1 MKSFAVLGIAF
12 GATLLGSMSGGS
24 SSAITTPAW
33 LALGVPLPTAVA
45 TDKLA
50 AAIWTLFGARN
61 YLRRRAIDWP
71 LLMGMMVLGLA
82 GAWFGAA
89 LTVRIDPAVLK
100 RVVGAII
107 ILCLAVMI
115 VRPSLGAEAGPPRAS
130 RLAVGACAIPMGFY
144 EGMLGS
150 GNSLVASLLF
160 CVGRG
165 YDLVGALGHYYV
177 LAFAWCALAAVSYIG
192 QGYGDVALMLPATI
206 GSSLGGYLGS
216 RVASERGS
224 RFVRTVFV
232 VAGSLLG
239 LKLLLGL

>member
-1 MKSFAVLGIAF
+1 MRFLAVIGISF
-12 GATLLGSMSGGS
+12 GAALLGSMSGGS
-24 SSAITTPAW
+24 ASAITTPAW

-50 AAIWTLFGARN
+50 AAFWTILGARN
-61 YLRRRAIDWP
+61 YLRGRTADWP
-71 LLMGMMVLGLA
+71 LLLGMMILGLA

-89 LTVRIDPAVLK
+89 ATVKLNPAVLT
-100 RVVGAII
+100 RVVGGI
-107 ILCLAVMI
+107 ILVFLALTLA
-115 VRPSLGAEAGPPRAS
+115 RPTLGALPGPPRAS
-130 RLAVGACAIPMGFY
+130 RLAVGAWALPMGFY

-165 YDLVGALGHYYV
+165 YDLITALGHYFV
-177 LAFAWCALAAVSYIG
+177 LAFAWCALAAASYIG
-192 QGYGDVALMLPATI
+192 RGYGDAGLMIPATI
-206 GSSLGGYLGS
+206 GSCAGGYLGS

-224 RFVRTVFV
+224 RFVRTLFV